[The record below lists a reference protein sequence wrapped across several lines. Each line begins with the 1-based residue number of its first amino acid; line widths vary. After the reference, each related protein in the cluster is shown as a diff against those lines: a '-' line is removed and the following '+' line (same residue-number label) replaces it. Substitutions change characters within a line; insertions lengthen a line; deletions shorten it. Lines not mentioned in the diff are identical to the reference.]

1 MKSIMKTNINKIFSL
16 LLCATIIAGCSQ
28 DLDLVPPSTISD
40 GSFWKVSSDFEK
52 AANSFYF
59 SLGSHANGGLDQDS
73 DIAVG
78 AGPNDVSAGN
88 VVVPQSSGTYNG
100 NYAMI
105 RAANRLLENYEKAID
120 IQDESAR
127 YAGEARFFRARA
139 YFGLVST
146 FGDVP
151 LITRVLDLDSE
162 ELDAPRAP
170 RADVVVFALDDLDW
184 AVDNLPLESELSANE
199 KGRVTKGAALAL
211 KSRIA
216 LFEGT
221 WSKYHLGGL
230 GATQYLTEAIDAAE
244 QLIASAE
251 YDLYD
256 DMGLQSYRNLFLEP
270 GVNSS
275 ESILGRRYNV
285 NLNAFHN
292 TTRWML
298 TAFNSPTKNLVDL
311 YVCTDGLPIDKSTS
325 FQGYD
330 EMDSEFEN
338 RDPRL
343 SQTVFVPGTTFN
355 NLGADEVIIPQI
367 GGGNNGPTKSGYRT
381 YKFVSDNITSQL
393 GQCFYDFLEY
403 RYGEILLNLAE
414 ALYERDGSIS
424 DTDLNRTINKLR
436 DRVGIT
442 HLTNNLVSGNDLDM
456 LTEIRRERTVELA
469 FEGFRLN
476 DLRRWKEAENALPL
490 DLKGVKFVGSEFE
503 TTPPNDGL
511 TPGVDIEVDANGFIV
526 ADSGQSR
533 KFEARQYLFPL
544 PLDQI
549 LLNSNLQ
556 QNTGWK

>member
-1 MKSIMKTNINKIFSL
+1 MKTNINKIFSL

>member
-1 MKSIMKTNINKIFSL
+1 MKTNINKIFSL
-16 LLCATIIAGCSQ
+16 LLFTAIIAGCTQ

-59 SLGSHANGGLDQDS
+59 SLSSHGNGGLDQNS

-78 AGPNDVSAGN
+78 AGPNDISAGN
-88 VVVPQSSGTYNG
+88 LVVPQSSGTWNG
-100 NYAMI
+100 NYSMI
-105 RAANRLLENYEKAID
+105 RATNRLLENYEKATD
-120 IQDESAR
+120 LQDEAAR

-139 YFGLVST
+139 YFSLVST

-162 ELDAPRAP
+162 ELDSPRSP
-170 RADVVVFALDDLDW
+170 RADVVAVALGDLDW

-230 GATQYLTEAIDAAE
+230 NANQYLTEAIDAAE

-256 DMGLQSYRNLFLEP
+256 GMGLQSYRNLFLEP

-275 ESILGRRYNV
+275 ESILGRRYNI

-403 RYGEILLNLAE
+403 RYGEVLLNLAE

-442 HLTNNLVSGNDLDM
+442 HLTNNLVSDYGLDM

-476 DLRRWKEAENALPL
+476 DLRRWKEAENALPI
-490 DLKGVKFVGSEFE
+490 DLKGVKYVGSEFE

-511 TPGVDIEVDANGFIV
+511 TPGVDIEVDADGFIV
-526 ADSGQSR
+526 ADPGQSR
-533 KFEARQYLFPL
+533 KFAPRQYLFPL

-549 LLNSNLQ
+549 QLNSNLE